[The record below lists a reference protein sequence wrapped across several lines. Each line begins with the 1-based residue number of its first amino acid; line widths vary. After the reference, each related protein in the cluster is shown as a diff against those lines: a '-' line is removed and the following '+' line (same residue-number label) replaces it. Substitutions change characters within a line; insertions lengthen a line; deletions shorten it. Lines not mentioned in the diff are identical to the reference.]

1 MRNALLGQRVWSWG
15 ASNDWSMRN
24 ANPWASGLEW
34 GGLVGGRV
42 KRSRRWKSCAGSG
55 HPPSTNAS
63 YLSQGLQS
71 DGGGGEVIGEGDIG
85 SRAEVDTHGRAPDK
99 FLYSFT
105 RRCSNKKKFK
115 FITRTRTRTCNA
127 QTHARAHINTRTRT
141 GARIYTA

>member
-1 MRNALLGQRVWSWG
+1 MQEVDIPPAQMHRTCRKGYKAT
-15 ASNDWSMRN
+15 
-24 ANPWASGLEW
+24 
-34 GGLVGGRV
+34 
-42 KRSRRWKSCAGSG
+42 KR
-55 HPPSTNAS
+55 
-63 YLSQGLQS
+63 
-71 DGGGGEVIGEGDIG
+71 GGGEVIGEGDIG